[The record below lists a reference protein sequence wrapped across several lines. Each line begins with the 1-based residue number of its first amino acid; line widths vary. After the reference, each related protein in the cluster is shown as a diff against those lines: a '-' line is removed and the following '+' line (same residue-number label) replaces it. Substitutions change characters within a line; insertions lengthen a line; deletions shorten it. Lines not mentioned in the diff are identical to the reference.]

1 MGVWAW
7 EAPTTQDTEVGGL
20 TCVSSQSA
28 ASDALANKK
37 PRVTSSEPPGPIGAS
52 YQEDNMASGGGY
64 GYGGDGGYDTAY
76 DDEYPAAKPYPH
88 PGMVTVRQLV
98 RVNQYLESSLIWCV
112 IV

>member
-1 MGVWAW
+1 
-7 EAPTTQDTEVGGL
+7 
-20 TCVSSQSA
+20 
-28 ASDALANKK
+28 
-37 PRVTSSEPPGPIGAS
+37 
-52 YQEDNMASGGGY
+52 MASGGGY

-98 RVNQYLESSLIWCV
+98 IVNQYLESSLIWCV